1 MAKVLLIDDEQ
12 SVEATLRSY
21 LEVEGH
27 EVISATSFDSAV
39 NWIKQDKADL
49 IITDVILGKKTG
61 LDVLREAKKS
71 QPETPVIVITGQP
84 SIQTAT
90 RCVKDGAFDFLEKP
104 LSPDDFIDATR
115 RAIKISNRAKR
126 QISLKDKNKEKRKFL
141 GKLIKQKNW
150 EIDRTLKELIK
161 SEDKYRSLISAV
173 PELILEVDNN
183 FKCTW
188 YNEVAKEF
196 FGHSLYNQPFQLLA
210 SPGEDRIILANKLE
224 FLDDVNEPIGFKF
237 RCVSRD
243 GSIEE
248 ISWLMTAL
256 RNPSGARYGYLL
268 TGRKREAFK

>member
-21 LEVEGH
+21 LEIEGH
-27 EVISATSFDSAV
+27 EVVSATNFDSAV
-39 NWIKQDKADL
+39 NWIKKDRADL
-49 IITDVILGKKTG
+49 IITDVILGQKTG
-61 LDVLREAKKS
+61 LDVLREAKKC
-71 QPETPVIVITGQP
+71 QPDTPVIVITGQP

-104 LSPDDFIDATR
+104 LSPDNFIDATR
-115 RAIKISNRAKR
+115 RAIKTANRAKR
-126 QISLKDKNKEKRKFL
+126 QVSLKDKNKEKRKSL

-183 FKCTW
+183 FKCTR
-188 YNEVAKEF
+188 YNDVAKEF

-210 SPGEDRIILANKLE
+210 SPGEDRIILASKLE
-224 FLDDVNEPIGFKF
+224 FLDEVNEPINFKF
-237 RCVSRD
+237 KCVKSD
-243 GSIEE
+243 QNIEE
-248 ISWLMTAL
+248 ISWLLTAL
-256 RNPSGARYGYLL
+256 KNPSGTRYGYLL
-268 TGRKREAFK
+268 TGRRQ

>member
-27 EVISATSFDSAV
+27 EVISATNFDSAV

-141 GKLIKQKNW
+141 GKLLKQKNW

-188 YNEVAKEF
+188 YNDVAKEF
-196 FGHSLYNQPFQLLA
+196 FGHSLYNHPFQLLA
-210 SPGEDRIILANKLE
+210 YPGEDRIILANKLE
-224 FLDDVNEPIGFKF
+224 FLDDVNEPISFKF
-237 RCVSRD
+237 KCVNGD
-243 GSIEE
+243 NCVHE
-248 ISWLMTAL
+248 IAWLMTAL
-256 RNPSGARYGYLL
+256 RNPSGIRYGYLL
-268 TGRKREAFK
+268 TGRKREGSE